1 MGRLKF
7 DGYDIVMQEVPGEI
21 SLALNIT
28 GCPHHCP
35 GCHSPYMWEDRG
47 EFVADKLPELLERY
61 KGMIT
66 CVCFMGGD
74 QDDQDLA
81 HLCDYIKTTDPMIK
95 LAIYIGAPTVRAIS
109 ESFPFFDYIKIGPYI
124 AERGGL
130 DSTTTNQRMYKKQPD
145 GHWEDITSAFQRSY
159 K

>member
-74 QDDQDLA
+74 QDDQYLA

-95 LAIYIGAPTVRAIS
+95 LAIYSGYRYS
-109 ESFPFFDYIKIGPYI
+109 EHHHDP
-124 AERGGL
+124 E
-130 DSTTTNQRMYKKQPD
+130 
-145 GHWEDITSAFQRSY
+145 GHWPDDDQ
-159 K
+159 